1 MSRHCGANCPK
12 RHDVKVSNPLQRESN
27 FFMPPHKGQL
37 RSLFMKKEKMPT
49 SAEID
54 RLLRMN
60 RDRLRVPLSWV
71 ATTETQPY
79 TNFGDGL
86 SAVMVSSL
94 AGMPVVRANFDEAS
108 ERIVAV
114 GTIGHGQKNG
124 ILHFWGTGV
133 DAERNPMTGDAPY
146 FKPPNTEFNV
156 YATRGPKS
164 AQTFRNAGIDAPEVY
179 GDPVWLLPR
188 IWPLAE
194 VEKTHDLGVILHIS
208 ELTEQRPG
216 VGPRDEYAR
225 YDIPEEWQK
234 RIKIINTYSEATP
247 EAMRAKVAEIVS
259 CRRIVSTSL
268 HGLVIAETYG
278 IPCAWFATYGGDEGV
293 VLDIGENADKIDHRI
308 ADFYSGIG
316 RSSINAY
323 LRDRKFKS
331 DWNSII
337 RFIDRRWRPV
347 ENYTGDALLRA
358 FPLPLAVDPDAAQWD
373 VDPNIWVNIQF

>member
-1 MSRHCGANCPK
+1 MS
-12 RHDVKVSNPLQRESN
+12 
-27 FFMPPHKGQL
+27 
-37 RSLFMKKEKMPT
+37 T
-49 SAEID
+49 SSEID

-71 ATTETQPY
+71 ATTPEQPY

-94 AGMPVVRANFDEAS
+94 AGMPVVRANFDEDR

-133 DAERNPMTGDAPY
+133 DALRNPITGDAPY

-164 AQTFRNAGIDAPEVY
+164 AETFRKAGIDAPEVY

-188 IWPLAE
+188 IWPLDE

-208 ELTEQRPG
+208 ELTDQRPG
-216 VGPRDEYAR
+216 VGPREEYPR
-225 YDIPEEWQK
+225 YEIPEEWSK
-234 RIKIINTYSEATP
+234 KVKIINTYCDATP

-268 HGLVIAETYG
+268 HGLVISETYG
-278 IPCAWFATYGGDEGV
+278 IPCAWFATYGQGDGEGAQ
-293 VLDIGENADKIDHRI
+293 LEIDDPESKIDHRI

-316 RSSINAY
+316 RTTINAY
-323 LRDRKFKS
+323 LRDRKFRS

-347 ENYTGDALLRA
+347 EGYDGDALLRA
-358 FPLPLAVDPDAAQWD
+358 FPLPLAVDPNAMRWN
-373 VDPNIWVNIQF
+373 VDPAIWADIHF